1 MIILELI
8 TIFISIFLISI
19 SFAGYGS
26 LINLKIENN
35 YFIDIFLGFIIIAF
49 LISTIHF
56 FLKINFLISSVIFT
70 LGIIIYFK
78 KKKLIYLNL
87 IEKKFFYL
95 CVIFLLLPMLI
106 SQKYHE
112 DFGYYHLPYAIAL
125 IEEK

>member
-56 FLKINFLISSVIFT
+56 FLKINFLVS
-70 LGIIIYFK
+70 
-78 KKKLIYLNL
+78 
-87 IEKKFFYL
+87 
-95 CVIFLLLPMLI
+95 
-106 SQKYHE
+106 
-112 DFGYYHLPYAIAL
+112 
-125 IEEK
+125 

>member
-78 KKKLIYLNL
+78 KKKINL
-87 IEKKFFYL
+87 FK
-95 CVIFLLLPMLI
+95 
-106 SQKYHE
+106 SN
-112 DFGYYHLPYAIAL
+112 
-125 IEEK
+125 